1 MADWKDKLKR
11 NKPPKKY
18 GRKRG
23 KEYGTTVFGEIKEK
37 ETNQTRARD
46 MPKSIIFDYFR
57 IYQRLHNRVPTLKE
71 IEEEEGRSLTSDEIE
86 DYYDEYKRVGGK
98 V

>member
-1 MADWKDKLKR
+1 
-11 NKPPKKY
+11 
-18 GRKRG
+18 
-23 KEYGTTVFGEIKEK
+23 
-37 ETNQTRARD
+37 

>member
-11 NKPPKKY
+11 TKPPKKH
-18 GRKRG
+18 GWKRG
-23 KEYGTTVFGEIKEK
+23 KESGTFVFGEIKEK
-37 ETNQTRARD
+37 ETTHTRARD

-71 IEEEEGRSLTSDEIE
+71 IEEEEGRPLTSDEIE
-86 DYYDEYKRVGGK
+86 DYHDEYKRIGGN
-98 V
+98 

>member
-18 GRKRG
+18 GWKRG

-37 ETNQTRARD
+37 ETGQTRARD
-46 MPKSIIFDYFR
+46 MPKSIISDYFR

-71 IEEEEGRSLTSDEIE
+71 IEEEEGRPLTSDEIE
-86 DYYDEYKRVGGK
+86 DYHDEYKRMGGN
-98 V
+98 